1 MAVKAKYT
9 DPISVVETPE
19 VRARIARIADR
30 EELSQAEVIRQIIRM
45 ALDEREI
52 QSESS

>member
-9 DPISVVETPE
+9 NPISVVETPE

-30 EELSQAEVIRQIIRM
+30 EDLSQAEVIRQMIQM
-45 ALDEREI
+45 ALDERERR
-52 QSESS
+52 SESS